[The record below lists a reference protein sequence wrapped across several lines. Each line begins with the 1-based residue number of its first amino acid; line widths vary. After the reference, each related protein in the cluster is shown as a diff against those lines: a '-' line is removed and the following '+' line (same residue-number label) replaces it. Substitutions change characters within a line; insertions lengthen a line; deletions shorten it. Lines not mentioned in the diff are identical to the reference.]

1 MARARKLFPIYGSS
15 LANNMLKAL
24 ENERVVAKFVAGYV
38 DEYGRDGILGGPTR
52 DRELAET
59 IGREVVLAMV
69 LEVPKGLPRFFGKTP
84 RGKFSES
91 EKQAMDAFFQEWLA
105 ALGRAWNWKPEDR
118 RQFHRDFDL
127 YSDFGARQAAKGN
140 SRKRGELPRED
151 PPFVG
156 RVALL
161 LDPSMLDQARRAAR
175 KFYGEVERL
184 ARKLLRQTLGPGR
197 M

>member
-15 LANNMLKAL
+15 LANNMLKAVSSGH
-24 ENERVVAKFVAGYV
+24 VVADFVAHYI
-38 DEYGRDGILGGPTR
+38 DEYDRHGILGGPAR

-69 LEVPKGLPRFFGKTP
+69 LEVPKGLPRFFGKGP
-84 RGKFSES
+84 RGKFTND
-91 EKQAMDAFFQEWLA
+91 EKQAMDAFFQECIA

-118 RQFHRDFDL
+118 RRFHEDFTL
-127 YSDFGARQAAKGN
+127 YSEFDARRAAQQGVRKKGN
-140 SRKRGELPRED
+140 APQEE

-175 KFYGEVERL
+175 KFHAEVERL
-184 ARKLLRQTLGPGR
+184 AQKLLRDTLRPGR